1 MAESVSDLR
10 VRYVETDQ
18 MGVVHHSAYLAWL
31 EVARTDYLRGRGL
44 SYRSLEESGFRM
56 PVLSLG
62 MNYHQPA
69 RYDDELAVRARL
81 TDTTGVRFRFDYE
94 VLRKT
99 DGAVLCRG
107 WTEHVVTDL
116 AGKPRRLP
124 KEMIA
129 LIGDG
134 RE

>member
-62 MNYHQPA
+62 MNYHRPA